1 MNPSATFEAIVN
13 AHQNAVYSLAVR
25 LLGSETEAQDIA
37 QEVFL
42 RAYQHFN
49 EIVNSPSLGGWLR
62 TVTRNLCLNH
72 LSRYRFRWRFF
83 SELTNEDESE
93 SSPENWAASS
103 TPEADPDVADRR
115 QMVQRALQQ
124 LPQAQRV
131 ALVLYH
137 YENMNYSAIANRL
150 GISLSKVKMDIF
162 RGRIA
167 LRRQLRNDPDEGLLL
182 SENRKHRV
190 SPAQSAMATQ
200 AASRGRWAPSFGMPL
215 DWCMAH

>member
-1 MNPSATFEAIVN
+1 MNPSATFEAIVS

-93 SSPENWAASS
+93 SSPENWASSS

-137 YENMNYSAIANRL
+137 YENMNYSEIATRL

-182 SENRKHRV
+182 SENRKRRAF
-190 SPAQSAMATQ
+190 PAQSAIAAQ

-215 DWCMAH
+215 DWCLAH